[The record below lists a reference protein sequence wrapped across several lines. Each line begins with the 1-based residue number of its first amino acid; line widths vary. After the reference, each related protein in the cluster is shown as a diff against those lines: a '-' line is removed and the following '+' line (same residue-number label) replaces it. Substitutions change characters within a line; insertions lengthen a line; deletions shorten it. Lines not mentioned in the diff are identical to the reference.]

1 MHDICFIDKSFD
13 PEQTNLYH
21 LSIQISLDGF
31 SFAIL
36 DIPKG
41 KYIVLKSTNFF
52 LKRPRLLFMKVRE
65 LMTED
70 EHLNLKYKSIE
81 IVYSSENFTLVP
93 QVFYQQGAA
102 DKFFGFNHEIERGFI
117 VDKTLLTKAEAWC
130 IFNIPENLKE
140 FLVLKYPK
148 STIRHNLYPLVE
160 RALKENKNFPERK
173 QMHLNFFR
181 SYFELIVLSGTKL
194 QLCNQFNYSGEDD
207 ISYFVLYV
215 FDQLKLL
222 PDTTEL
228 VIHGQMQQT
237 DPIYQ
242 TFKKYIRK
250 TSFARPTSLFNY
262 SYTFNQL
269 PDHYFTSLL
278 DLYKCE

>member
-41 KYIVLKSTNFF
+41 KYTVLKSTNFF

-93 QVFYQQGAA
+93 QAFYQQGAA
-102 DKFFGFNHEIERGFI
+102 DKFFGFNHEMEMGFM

-148 STIRHNLYPLVE
+148 ATIRHNLYPLVE

-173 QMHLNFFR
+173 QVHINFFR

-194 QLCNQFNYSGEDD
+194 QLCNQFNYSGEND

-215 FDQLKLL
+215 FDQLKL
-222 PDTTEL
+222 PSDTTEL

>member
-41 KYIVLKSTNFF
+41 KYTVLKSTNFF

-93 QVFYQQGAA
+93 QAFYQQGAA
-102 DKFFGFNHEIERGFI
+102 DKFFGFNHEMERGFI

-148 STIRHNLYPLVE
+148 ATIRHNLYPLVE
-160 RALKENKNFPERK
+160 RALKENRNFPERK
-173 QMHLNFFR
+173 QVHLNFFR

-194 QLCNQFNYSGEDD
+194 QLCNQFGYSGEND

-228 VIHGQMQQT
+228 IIHGQMQQT

>member
-41 KYIVLKSTNFF
+41 KYTVLKSTNFF

-93 QVFYQQGAA
+93 QAFYQQGAA
-102 DKFFGFNHEIERGFI
+102 DKFFGFNHEMERGFM

-148 STIRHNLYPLVE
+148 ATIRHNLYPLVE

-173 QMHLNFFR
+173 QVHINFFR

-194 QLCNQFNYSGEDD
+194 QLCNQFNYSGEND

-215 FDQLKLL
+215 FDQLKL
-222 PDTTEL
+222 PSDTTEL

-250 TSFARPTSLFNY
+250 TSFARPTTLFNY

>member
-41 KYIVLKSTNFF
+41 KYTVLKSANFF

-65 LMTED
+65 LMTDD

-102 DKFFGFNHEIERGFI
+102 DKFFGFNHEIERGFV
-117 VDKTLLTKAEAWC
+117 VDKTLLIKAEAWC
-130 IFNIPENLKE
+130 IFNIPENLKD
-140 FLVLKYPK
+140 FLVLKYPRA
-148 STIRHNLYPLVE
+148 TIRHNLYPLVE
-160 RALKENKNFPERK
+160 RALKENRNFPERK
-173 QMHLNFFR
+173 QVHINFFR

-194 QLCNQFNYSGEDD
+194 LLCNQFNYSGEND

-215 FDQLKLL
+215 FDQLKLP
-222 PDTTEL
+222 PDSTEL
-228 VIHGQMQQT
+228 IIHGQMRPT

-269 PDHYFTSLL
+269 PDHYFTTLL
-278 DLYKCE
+278 DHYKCE

>member
-41 KYIVLKSTNFF
+41 KYTVLKSTNFF

-93 QVFYQQGAA
+93 QAFYQQGAA
-102 DKFFGFNHEIERGFI
+102 DKFFGFNHEIERGFM

-148 STIRHNLYPLVE
+148 ATVRHNLYPLVE

-173 QMHLNFFR
+173 QVHLNFFR

-194 QLCNQFNYSGEDD
+194 QLCNQFNYSGEND

-215 FDQLKLL
+215 FDQLKLP

-250 TSFARPTSLFNY
+250 TSFARPTTLFNY

>member
-41 KYIVLKSTNFF
+41 KYTLLKSTNFF

-70 EHLNLKYKSIE
+70 EHLNLKYKSVE

-102 DKFFGFNHEIERGFI
+102 DKFFGFNHEIERGFV

-148 STIRHNLYPLVE
+148 ATIRHNLYPLVE

-173 QMHLNFFR
+173 QVHLNFFR

-194 QLCNQFNYSGEDD
+194 KLCNQFNYSGEND

-228 VIHGQMQQT
+228 VIHGQMRQT

-250 TSFARPTSLFNY
+250 TSFARPTSLYNY
-262 SYTFNQL
+262 SYTFSQL
-269 PDHYFTSLL
+269 PDHYFTTLL

>member
-41 KYIVLKSTNFF
+41 KYTLLKSTNFF
-52 LKRPRLLFMKVRE
+52 LKRPRLLFMKVKE

-81 IVYSSENFTLVP
+81 IVYSSKNFTLVP

-102 DKFFGFNHEIERGFI
+102 DKFFGFNHETERGFV

-140 FLVLKYPK
+140 FLALKYPK
-148 STIRHNLYPLVE
+148 ATIRHNLYPLVE

-173 QMHLNFFR
+173 QVHLNFFR
-181 SYFELIVLSGTKL
+181 SYFELVVLSGTKML
-194 QLCNQFNYSGEDD
+194 LCNQFNYSGEND

-215 FDQLKLL
+215 FDQLKLQ
-222 PDTTEL
+222 PDATEL

-250 TSFARPTSLFNY
+250 TSFARPSSLFNY
-262 SYTFNQL
+262 SYTFNKL

>member
-41 KYIVLKSTNFF
+41 KYTVLKSTNFF

-93 QVFYQQGAA
+93 QAFYQQGAA
-102 DKFFGFNHEIERGFI
+102 DKFFGFNHEMERGFM

-148 STIRHNLYPLVE
+148 ATIRHNLYPLVE

-173 QMHLNFFR
+173 QVHLNFFR

-250 TSFARPTSLFNY
+250 TSFARPTTLFNY

>member
-41 KYIVLKSTNFF
+41 KYTVLKSTNFF

-93 QVFYQQGAA
+93 QAFYQQGAA
-102 DKFFGFNHEIERGFI
+102 DKFFGFNHEMERGFI

-148 STIRHNLYPLVE
+148 ATIRHNIYPLIE

-173 QMHLNFFR
+173 QMHINFFR

-194 QLCNQFNYSGEDD
+194 QLCNQFNYSGEND

-215 FDQLKLL
+215 FDQLKLP

-228 VIHGQMQQT
+228 VVHGQMQQT

-262 SYTFNQL
+262 SYTLNQL
-269 PDHYFTSLL
+269 PDHYYTTLL

>member
-21 LSIQISLDGF
+21 ISIQISLDGF

-41 KYIVLKSTNFF
+41 KYTLLKSTNFF
-52 LKRPRLLFMKVRE
+52 IKRPRLLFMKVRE

-117 VDKTLLTKAEAWC
+117 VDKTLLTKAQAWC

-148 STIRHNLYPLVE
+148 ASIRHNLYPLVE
-160 RALKENKNFPERK
+160 RALKENRNFPERK
-173 QMHLNFFR
+173 QVHINFFR

-194 QLCNQFNYSGEDD
+194 LLCNQFNYSGEND

-215 FDQLKLL
+215 FDQLKLP

>member
-41 KYIVLKSTNFF
+41 KYTLLKSTNFF
-52 LKRPRLLFMKVRE
+52 IKRSRLLFMKVRE
-65 LMTED
+65 LMTDD

-102 DKFFGFNHEIERGFI
+102 DKFLGFNHEIERGFT

-148 STIRHNLYPLVE
+148 ATIRHNLYPLVE

-173 QMHLNFFR
+173 QVHLNFFR

-194 QLCNQFNYSGEDD
+194 QLCNQFNYSGESD

-215 FDQLKLL
+215 FDQLKLP

-228 VIHGQMQQT
+228 VIHGQMQKT

-242 TFKKYIRK
+242 TFKKYIGK
-250 TSFARPTSLFNY
+250 TSFARPTPLYNY

-269 PDHYFTSLL
+269 PDHYFTTLL

>member
-41 KYIVLKSTNFF
+41 KYTLLKSTNFF

-65 LMTED
+65 LMAED
-70 EHLNLKYKSIE
+70 EHLNLKFKSIE

-93 QVFYQQGAA
+93 QAFYQQGAA
-102 DKFFGFNHEIERGFI
+102 DKFFGFNHEMERGFI

-148 STIRHNLYPLVE
+148 ATIRHNIYPLIE

-173 QMHLNFFR
+173 QMHINFFR

-194 QLCNQFNYSGEDD
+194 QLCNQFGYSGEND

-215 FDQLKLL
+215 FDQLKLP

-269 PDHYFTSLL
+269 PDHYYTTLL

>member
-41 KYIVLKSTNFF
+41 KYTVLKSTNFF

-93 QVFYQQGAA
+93 QAFYQQGAA
-102 DKFFGFNHEIERGFI
+102 DKFFGFNHEMERGFM

-148 STIRHNLYPLVE
+148 ATIRHNLYPLVE

-173 QMHLNFFR
+173 QVHLNFFR

-194 QLCNQFNYSGEDD
+194 QLCNQFNYSGEND

-215 FDQLKLL
+215 FDQLKLP

-269 PDHYFTSLL
+269 PDHYYTTLL

>member
-13 PEQTNLYH
+13 REQTNLYH

-36 DIPKG
+36 DIPRG
-41 KYIVLKSTNFF
+41 KYTLLKSTNFF
-52 LKRPRLLFMKVRE
+52 IKRPRLLFMKVRE

-130 IFNIPENLKE
+130 IFSIPENLKE

-148 STIRHNLYPLVE
+148 ATIRHNLYPLVE

-173 QMHLNFFR
+173 QVHLNFFR

-194 QLCNQFNYSGEDD
+194 QLCNQFNYSGEND

-215 FDQLKLL
+215 FDQLKLP

-262 SYTFNQL
+262 SYTINQL

>member
-41 KYIVLKSTNFF
+41 KYTLLKSTNFF

-93 QVFYQQGAA
+93 QAFYQQGSA
-102 DKFFGFNHEIERGFI
+102 DKFLGFNHDVERGFMI
-117 VDKTLLTKAEAWC
+117 DKTLLTKAEAWC

-148 STIRHNLYPLVE
+148 ATFRHNLYPLVE
-160 RALKENKNFPERK
+160 RALKENRNFPERK
-173 QMHLNFFR
+173 QVHINFFR

-194 QLCNQFNYSGEDD
+194 LLCNQFNYSGEND

-215 FDQLKLL
+215 FDQLKLP

-228 VIHGQMQQT
+228 VIHGQMRQT

-242 TFKKYIRK
+242 TLKKYIRK
-250 TSFARPTSLFNY
+250 TSFARPTALYNY